1 MEHLPFFFLTSGLL
15 SLSLSLPLPLPLV
28 SLLLL
33 LMSVS
38 VLMPLLSPA
47 SS

>member
-15 SLSLSLPLPLPLV
+15 SLSLPLPLPLV
-28 SLLLL
+28 YLSLL